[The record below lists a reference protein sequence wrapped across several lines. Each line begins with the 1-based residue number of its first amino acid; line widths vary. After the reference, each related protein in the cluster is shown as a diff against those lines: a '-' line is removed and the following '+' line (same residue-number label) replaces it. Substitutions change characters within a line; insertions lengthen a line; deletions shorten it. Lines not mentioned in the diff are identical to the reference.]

1 MKKFKN
7 RIIFA
12 WVMLFVDAILWI
24 AFEFFTDLSNNFTNI
39 FAIIAIVIIGF
50 ILINIQRE
58 RMKKEE

>member
-1 MKKFKN
+1 MKFKN

-12 WVMLFVDAILWI
+12 WVLLFVNAILWI
-24 AFEFFTDLSNNFTNI
+24 AFEFITDMSNNFTNI

-58 RMKKEE
+58 RMKKEK